1 MSARANQPPAAF
13 FFRAGERKAAVA
25 DRAEEHSSSV
35 ANGSWDCVFSE
46 GNLCE
51 KFREAAELILVPLL
65 VLVLLLAQS
74 RVEYV
79 GGTLPAVASGAGGS
93 MELSDSRYF
102 AFYTKGTQV
111 RVPYD
116 RINLLEYGQK
126 VDRRLLMAVVI
137 SPMFLLAKSRK
148 HFLTV
153 GYTDDDGRQQ
163 AMVFRVDKN
172 GIRAALVGLEAR
184 TGQKVQYQDPEARKA
199 GKG

>member
-1 MSARANQPPAAF
+1 M
-13 FFRAGERKAAVA
+13 
-25 DRAEEHSSSV
+25 
-35 ANGSWDCVFSE
+35 
-46 GNLCE
+46 
-51 KFREAAELILVPLL
+51 LL
-65 VLVLLLAQS
+65 LLLAQS

-79 GGTLPAVASGAGGS
+79 GGTLPTVASGAGGA
-93 MELSDSRYF
+93 MELSDSHYF

-126 VDRRLLMAVVI
+126 VDRRLLLAVVI

-153 GYTDDDGRQQ
+153 GYSDDDGKQQ

-172 GIRAALVGLEAR
+172 GIRSVLVGLEAR

>member
-1 MSARANQPPAAF
+1 MGGGR
-13 FFRAGERKAAVA
+13 
-25 DRAEEHSSSV
+25 
-35 ANGSWDCVFSE
+35 CVFSE
-46 GNLCE
+46 GNFRE
-51 KFREAAELILVPLL
+51 KFRAGAELILVPFLA
-65 VLVLLLAQS
+65 LVLLLAQS

-79 GGTLPAVASGAGGS
+79 GGTLPAVPSGASGS
-93 MELSDSRYF
+93 MELSDTRYF
-102 AFYTKGTQV
+102 AFYTKGKQV

-116 RINLLEYGQK
+116 RVNLLEYGQK

-137 SPMFLLAKSRK
+137 SPIFLLAKSRK

-153 GYTDDDGRQQ
+153 GYTDDDGKQQ

>member
-1 MSARANQPPAAF
+1 M
-13 FFRAGERKAAVA
+13 G
-25 DRAEEHSSSV
+25 
-35 ANGSWDCVFSE
+35 
-46 GNLCE
+46 
-51 KFREAAELILVPLL
+51 AELILVPLL

-79 GGTLPAVASGAGGS
+79 GGTLPAVASGVGGS
-93 MELSDSRYF
+93 MELSDSHYF

-153 GYTDDDGRQQ
+153 GYTDDDGKQQ

>member
-1 MSARANQPPAAF
+1 MDKPVAGRLGLPFATSEDGSRAPCRGAF
-13 FFRAGERKAAVA
+13 VECSEWKRRY
-25 DRAEEHSSSV
+25 
-35 ANGSWDCVFSE
+35 VFSE
-46 GNLCE
+46 GNFRE
-51 KFREAAELILVPLL
+51 KFSAATELLLVPLL
-65 VLVLLLAQS
+65 AFFLLLAQS
-74 RVEYV
+74 HVEYV
-79 GGTLPAVASGAGGS
+79 GGTLMAVASGTGGS
-93 MELSDSRYF
+93 MELSDSRYL
-102 AFYTKGTQV
+102 AFYTRGTQV
-111 RVPYD
+111 RVPYE

-153 GYTDDDGRQQ
+153 GYTDDDGKQQ